1 MTLFNTVLPIS
12 GIIHVFGFFIM
23 FFLAVRFLRYGRS
36 KDNIIGKFFGYGFFF
51 IALSRFFL
59 GFPSLF
65 FLKNQ
70 DTWIIFELIERFFLL
85 VGLVILGYIIYFVKF
100 PKFVKKITIFF
111 IFVSIIIMTG
121 FIINPP
127 TTFVSESGVLI
138 WENPPL
144 LASILNFL
152 MIVSILIPGIVV
164 SFKEAQSAEVKKVK
178 IRAIGMASAM
188 AIVFIPGF
196 LDFFILPVFK
206 LNPLYSEFTYFIF
219 YLILVMII
227 ILTYSATERK

>member
-12 GIIHVFGFFIM
+12 GIIHIFGFFVM
-23 FFLAVRFLRYGRS
+23 FFLAFRFLRYGES

-70 DTWIIFELIERFFLL
+70 NAWIIFELIERFFLL
-85 VGLVILGYIIYFVKF
+85 LGLVILGYIIYFVKF
-100 PKFVKKITIFF
+100 PKYVKKITIFF
-111 IFVSIIIMTG
+111 IFISIVVMVG

-127 TTFVSESGVLI
+127 TTFVSEKGVLI

-144 LASILNFL
+144 VASILNFL
-152 MIVSILIPGIVV
+152 MIVSILIPGIIVF
-164 SFKEAQSAEVKKVK
+164 FKEARSAEVKKVK

-196 LDFFILPVFK
+196 LDFFILPAFK

-219 YLILVMII
+219 YLILAMII
-227 ILTYSATERK
+227 ILTYSATDRE